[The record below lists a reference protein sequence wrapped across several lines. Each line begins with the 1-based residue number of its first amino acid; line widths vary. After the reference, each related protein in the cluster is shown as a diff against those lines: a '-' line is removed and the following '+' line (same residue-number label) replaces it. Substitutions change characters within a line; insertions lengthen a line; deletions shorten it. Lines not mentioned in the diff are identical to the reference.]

1 MTRIINSKVREDRL
15 LEQELNFPFYIPSS
29 DENMDQETYFCA
41 LRVAIKQLDLTKR
54 VFAYDMRAREEVRI
68 KSQLQY

>member
-1 MTRIINSKVREDRL
+1 
-15 LEQELNFPFYIPSS
+15 
-29 DENMDQETYFCA
+29 MDQETYFCA